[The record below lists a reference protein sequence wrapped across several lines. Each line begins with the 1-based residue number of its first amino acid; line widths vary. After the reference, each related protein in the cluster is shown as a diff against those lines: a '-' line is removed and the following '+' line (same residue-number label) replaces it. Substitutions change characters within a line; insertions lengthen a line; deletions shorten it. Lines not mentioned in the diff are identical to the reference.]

1 MKQKAPKNSVDEKV
15 EQKKNTHA
23 LLFKFMIEIIIQVEE
38 IKTDDSKP
46 DEFET
51 NESMSD
57 ESKTIESKI
66 DDSTIEKLKID
77 DDVVAVNTSANIAFV
92 STPVNKK
99 VQGLKTPGGQ
109 GTPETPASIR

>member
-1 MKQKAPKNSVDEKV
+1 MKQKTPKNSVDEKV
-15 EQKKNTHA
+15 EQKKNTRV
-23 LLFKFMIEIIIQVEE
+23 LFEYTIEIIIQVEE
-38 IKTDDSKP
+38 IKTDDSKA

-77 DDVVAVNTSANIAFV
+77 DDVVAVNTSANIALV

-99 VQGLKTPGGQ
+99 VQELKTPGGQ

>member
-1 MKQKAPKNSVDEKV
+1 
-15 EQKKNTHA
+15 
-23 LLFKFMIEIIIQVEE
+23 
-38 IKTDDSKP
+38 
-46 DEFET
+46 
-51 NESMSD
+51 MSD

-77 DDVVAVNTSANIAFV
+77 DDVVAVNTSANIALV

>member
-1 MKQKAPKNSVDEKV
+1 
-15 EQKKNTHA
+15 
-23 LLFKFMIEIIIQVEE
+23 MIEIIIQVEE
-38 IKTDDSKP
+38 IKTDESKA

-51 NESMSD
+51 NEAKSD
-57 ESKTIESKI
+57 ESKTIKSKI
-66 DDSTIEKLKID
+66 DDSTIEKPKID
-77 DDVVAVNTSANIAFV
+77 TDLVAVDSSANVASA